1 MGAVYIDNGY
11 DTLIGIFWRVILVGS
26 SMKEDF
32 FSKKKK
38 KVWKIVS
45 RLLLAVWKVFSNLY
59 LFFAEIVFA

>member
-38 KVWKIVS
+38 KYE
-45 RLLLAVWKVFSNLY
+45 RLFQDFY
-59 LFFAEIVFA
+59 